1 MESASQ
7 AYSSGAEAA
16 SAAAFAARKFQSSGN
31 IGAPLMQTSGAT
43 ASALSPQ
50 DLMASW
56 STPLQA
62 PAQAPQW
69 PSAASAAS
77 HFSYL
82 PPGYPSMYMIDPALM
97 MDPSQQGAYMWPT
110 MGLPAMAPIQHL
122 APHNPP
128 ATASPPRAPRV
139 ADAHSA
145 MPLSQLPH
153 QQLLAP
159 QRVEHHGNGDNDDD
173 DDDDGTHRVKGP
185 WSPEEDALLTKL
197 VLAYGD
203 KQWRK
208 WSVIAQHVPGRIG
221 KQCRERWLNN
231 LDTSVKKTP
240 WTQEEDDLLLRYQ
253 AQLGNRWCEIS
264 KLLPGRPENSV
275 KNRYNSL
282 VARNRGKEAKK
293 SQSTGD
299 AAGLLKDVDY
309 NEYLAALPA
318 MPMWYQPQPQEF
330 VPAQDLQHMWN
341 RQPDVPADD
350 GHAVEA
356 LPHALVQLAS
366 EPLPAPRKNKRKAKT
381 LPGPLPPMPPQ
392 PAGPAASMA
401 ALLALSAAPPPPPPP
416 PPQSPPAAA
425 AQSPPVAAAAAA
437 QSPTPQ
443 QLPLLLAEELSF
455 T

>member
-1 MESASQ
+1 MRKRSPPSSPTNSLGSPREFGLSAFDQKRAIVGTSTEWREGMLLGTERGVDLWDLQ
-7 AYSSGAEAA
+7 APPDDKVAAEQST
-16 SAAAFAARKFQSSGN
+16 SAAAAGSSSSHGASSPAAAATSAVTTTTTTMTTATTSS
-31 IGAPLMQTSGAT
+31 S
-43 ASALSPQ
+43 SKS
-50 DLMASW
+50 
-56 STPLQA
+56 
-62 PAQAPQW
+62 
-69 PSAASAAS
+69 
-77 HFSYL
+77 
-82 PPGYPSMYMIDPALM
+82 DPR
-97 MDPSQQGAYMWPT
+97 
-110 MGLPAMAPIQHL
+110 I
-122 APHNPP
+122 
-128 ATASPPRAPRV
+128 
-139 ADAHSA
+139 
-145 MPLSQLPH
+145 
-153 QQLLAP
+153 
-159 QRVEHHGNGDNDDD
+159 
-173 DDDDGTHRVKGP
+173 KGP